1 MIPLFAVKAMAS
13 AALCA
18 VMTMPV
24 AYAVDVVADG
34 ALDEVVAPA
43 AAPAAD
49 DNATEAVAAVPA
61 VQPSSEP
68 SASEPSS
75 PEPAT
80 TASDAS
86 SMSPATIQ
94 VGSSVLSYI
103 DDFEAD
109 TAPQSGAGLWMGAD
123 STTDGSW
130 GYFIGH
136 NPGPFHEVMNLQE
149 GDAVCVCDRQGNQ
162 RTYNVVKT
170 FRVTDDT
177 CWEDISAEV
186 TGYGESVVLQTCCGD
201 NANYRI
207 VVCA

>member
-18 VMTMPV
+18 VMAMPV
-24 AYAVDVVADG
+24 AYAVDVVAEDMPDG
-34 ALDEVVAPA
+34 
-43 AAPAAD
+43 
-49 DNATEAVAAVPA
+49 AVAAAADAASDNGAAEPA
-61 VQPSSEP
+61 AIVQASAPDPEP
-68 SASEPSS
+68 EPSS
-75 PEPAT
+75 PEPA
-80 TASDAS
+80 ASAPDSS

-136 NPGPFHEVMNLQE
+136 NPGPFHEVMDLQE
-149 GDAVCVCDRQGNQ
+149 GDAVCVCDRRGNQ
-162 RTYNVVKT
+162 RTYHVVKT

-201 NANYRI
+201 NAHYRI